1 MNHPKPL
8 VNKVLNPS
16 EPGFSKVSSCK
27 RGNKKQEPQDFAKK
41 INSSNSFEILGKQEE
56 QLVDS
61 KSPEGNFSKSEIGQS
76 TNHPSCP
83 SIA

>member
-1 MNHPKPL
+1 MNHPKSL

-27 RGNKKQEPQDFAKK
+27 RGNKKQEPQDSAKK
-41 INSSNSFEILGKQEE
+41 INSSNSFEILGKQAE

-61 KSPEGNFSKSEIGQS
+61 KIPEGNLSRSEIGQS
-76 TNHPSCP
+76 SIHPSCP
-83 SIA
+83 NIA